1 MHTILP
7 LAQSSPWRTFFVS
20 MILVI
25 LLFVSALFTGIYIN
39 SYRAVEL
46 ELLSRAQSLFYSI
59 TLVRK
64 WSSSYNGVYV
74 EKTPGVISNP
84 YLKNPDIQGA
94 DGKIYTKKNPALMT
108 REISE
113 LAHDNEAFSFHI
125 MSLNPLNPDNQ
136 ADAYERQALKSFV
149 AANTNE
155 VLTKLKINGANYY
168 RYIAPLYTK
177 KSCLT
182 CHPNSQE
189 GEVRGGISV
198 IFNIDKAEYSI
209 KVTRYMI
216 IISFLLTLT
225 AFMAIV
231 YRLVISL
238 RNKLRVAEE
247 QILELALTDELTGL
261 RNRRFAIARLVD
273 EFERSLRYK
282 RPISCALFDLD
293 FFKKINDT
301 YGHDNGDKV
310 LKAVSEASLAHC
322 RSIDIVARYGGEEFL
337 LLMPETDKETAC
349 FVAERIRKVIESLVV
364 QTVDNQE
371 IKLTASLGVS
381 CVYPLP
387 RMVDNT
393 TCAAEQLIKEADI
406 ALYRAKGN
414 GRNRVEVA

>member
-46 ELLSRAQSLFYSI
+46 ELLTRAQSLFYSI
-59 TLVRK
+59 TLVRQ
-64 WSSSYNGVYV
+64 WSSNYNGVYV

-84 YLKNPDIQGA
+84 YLKNPDIQGT

-113 LAHDNEAFSFHI
+113 LSQDNEALSFHI

-136 ADAYERQALKSFV
+136 ADAFERQALKSFV

-155 VLTKLKINGANYY
+155 VFTKIKINGANYY
-168 RYIAPLYTK
+168 RYIAPLYTE

-182 CHPNSQE
+182 CHSNSQE

-198 IFNIDKAEYSI
+198 SFNIDKAEYSI

-216 IISFLLTLT
+216 IVSFLLTLM

-231 YRLVISL
+231 YRLVNSL

-247 QILELALTDELTGL
+247 QLLELALTDELTGL
-261 RNRRFAIARLVD
+261 RNRRFAIARLVE
-273 EFERSLRYK
+273 EFERSLRNK

-293 FFKKINDT
+293 FF
-301 YGHDNGDKV
+301 
-310 LKAVSEASLAHC
+310 
-322 RSIDIVARYGGEEFL
+322 
-337 LLMPETDKETAC
+337 
-349 FVAERIRKVIESLVV
+349 
-364 QTVDNQE
+364 QE
-371 IKLTASLGVS
+371 
-381 CVYPLP
+381 
-387 RMVDNT
+387 N
-393 TCAAEQLIKEADI
+393 
-406 ALYRAKGN
+406 
-414 GRNRVEVA
+414 